1 MGNEHEEIDAFSSNI
16 YDNSFGTKVVKRSF
30 YITNKTSSSIR
41 NENNDTVIIAPKQFW
56 FWGITSCLSQRQ
68 V

>member
-41 NENNDTVIIAPKQFW
+41 NENYDTVIIAPKQF
-56 FWGITSCLSQRQ
+56 
-68 V
+68 